1 MNEQI
6 IAVQSVSKS
15 FGENSKS
22 LQVLEDL
29 SLNLNIGE
37 SVGLVGASG
46 SGKSTL
52 LHIICGLE
60 QPDAGNIFI
69 KDVNITDLNADERS
83 LFRSKEVGFV
93 YQFHHLLPDLT
104 ALENVALP
112 AMLAGL
118 KKEEALEIS
127 ASLLKQVNLNKKEK
141 NRPNELSGGERQRVV
156 IAKAVAQDPMLF
168 LLDEPTSDLDL
179 RNQVSIMK
187 KIRHIVSDVESG
199 KSAIVAIHDINMAA
213 RFADRVVLLDG
224 GSIKADG
231 TPSEVLTEANIADV
245 FGVSCDIIPKKYGIS
260 SFLQVLVKDEIEK

>member
-118 KKEEALEIS
+118 KKEEALDIS
-127 ASLLKQVNLNKKEK
+127 ASLLEQVNLNHKEK
-141 NRPNELSGGERQRVV
+141 NRPNELSGGERQR
-156 IAKAVAQDPMLF
+156 IAIARAMSNNPSCLIM
-168 LLDEPTSDLDL
+168 DEPTGNLDTKNVENFMDLL
-179 RNQVSIMK
+179 LEMVSSREIAL
-187 KIRHIVSDVESG
+187 IIATHDNNVSS
-199 KSAIVAIHDINMAA
+199 
-213 RFADRVVLLDG
+213 RLDRLL
-224 GSIKADG
+224 SL
-231 TPSEVLTEANIADV
+231 E
-245 FGVSCDIIPKKYGIS
+245 
-260 SFLQVLVKDEIEK
+260 

>member
-1 MNEQI
+1 MSEQI
-6 IAVQSVSKS
+6 ITVQSISKS
-15 FGENSKS
+15 FGENTTS

-37 SVGLVGASG
+37 SLGLVGASG

-69 KDVNITDLNADERS
+69 KDVNITDLNTDERS

-118 KKEEALEIS
+118 KKEEAFEIS
-127 ASLLKQVNLNKKEK
+127 ASLLEQVNLNHKEK
-141 NRPNELSGGERQRVV
+141 NRPNELSGGERQRVA
-156 IAKAVAQDPMLF
+156 IARAMSNNPSCLIM
-168 LLDEPTSDLDL
+168 DEPTGNLDTKNVENFMDLLLEMLSSREIALIIATHD
-179 RNQVSIMK
+179 NNVSS
-187 KIRHIVSDVESG
+187 RL
-199 KSAIVAIHDINMAA
+199 
-213 RFADRVVLLDG
+213 DRLL
-224 GSIKADG
+224 SL
-231 TPSEVLTEANIADV
+231 E
-245 FGVSCDIIPKKYGIS
+245 
-260 SFLQVLVKDEIEK
+260 

>member
-127 ASLLKQVNLNKKEK
+127 ASLLEQVNLNHKEK
-141 NRPNELSGGERQRVV
+141 NRPNELSGGERQR
-156 IAKAVAQDPMLF
+156 IAIARAMSNNPSCLIM
-168 LLDEPTSDLDL
+168 DEPTGNLDTKNVVNFMNL
-179 RNQVSIMK
+179 LLEMVSSREIAL
-187 KIRHIVSDVESG
+187 IIATHDNNVSS
-199 KSAIVAIHDINMAA
+199 
-213 RFADRVVLLDG
+213 RLDRLL
-224 GSIKADG
+224 SL
-231 TPSEVLTEANIADV
+231 E
-245 FGVSCDIIPKKYGIS
+245 
-260 SFLQVLVKDEIEK
+260 